1 MKTLTIEQ
9 VETLKNVCWEKEN
22 ETSFSFIPD
31 VKTFTELTDYDVK
44 VWTEDTQSTELSIK
58 YQTTNITENDIPYF
72 ALRFIAKIH
81 GIIWADE
88 YFVMFKGDELGLFT
102 PKTEEQEEQTT
113 EENPIELLKKALE
126 LCAEKEVATS
136 DITSVIEDYDYLYD
150 AIKENIIDN
159 LGVEDLSDSL
169 MEDAANE
176 YIERCP
182 ADCYERAMDNMDS
195 YEIKDKIID
204 YLSDNL

>member
-9 VETLKNVCWEKEN
+9 VETLKNVWWEKEN

-31 VKTFTELTDYDVK
+31 IKTFTELTDYDVEE
-44 VWTEDTQSTELSIK
+44 WTKDAQSVDLSIK
-58 YQTTNITENDIPYF
+58 YQTTNITENEIPYY

-102 PKTEEQEEQTT
+102 PKAEEQEE
-113 EENPIELLKKALE
+113 EDPIELLKKALK
-126 LCAEKEVATS
+126 LCEEKEVEVP
-136 DITSVIEDYDYLYD
+136 DMTSVIEDNVYIYD
-150 AIKENIIDN
+150 AIKTQVLDNI
-159 LGVEDLSDSL
+159 GVNDLPDYVI
-169 MEDAANE
+169 EDAAREWIDNNSGDA
-176 YIERCP
+176 Y
-182 ADCYERAMDNMDS
+182 DRAVNAMES
-195 YEIKDKIID
+195 YEIRDKIIE

>member
-9 VETLKNVCWEKEN
+9 VETLKNVYWEKED

-31 VKTFTELTDYDVK
+31 VKTFTELTDYDIE
-44 VWTEDTQSTELSIK
+44 VWTEDTQAAELSIK
-58 YQTTNITENDIPYF
+58 YQTTNITENGIPYF

-102 PKTEEQEEQTT
+102 PKAEEQKEESNWSDVLYNALTQVLQSKSIRDVVDYIDNNFSSLSDQIREDCVHNLDPSDIDDSLKEDIAREWI
-113 EENPIELLKKALE
+113 EENA
-126 LCAEKEVATS
+126 ADA
-136 DITSVIEDYDYLYD
+136 YDSAIYGMESYD
-150 AIKENIIDN
+150 
-159 LGVEDLSDSL
+159 
-169 MEDAANE
+169 
-176 YIERCP
+176 
-182 ADCYERAMDNMDS
+182 
-195 YEIKDKIID
+195 IKDKIIE